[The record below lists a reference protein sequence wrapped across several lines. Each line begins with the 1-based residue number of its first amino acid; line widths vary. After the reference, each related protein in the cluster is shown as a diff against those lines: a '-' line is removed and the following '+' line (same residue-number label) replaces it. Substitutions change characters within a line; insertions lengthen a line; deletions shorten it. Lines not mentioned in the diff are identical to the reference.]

1 MKPINTSD
9 IIRVTCLL
17 SRSGNLEVITNVV
30 RNFFRRFPEC
40 KPQRENCRNKNNR
53 TKSLKNI
60 IENLV
65 LFLFTKSSKKK
76 IDTCNCRNLKLE
88 TGPDSLISLFQRAGT
103 ASEIVRHSLFDLA
116 DVLKKVLQS
125 NIMKPL
131 FSRELIFS
139 GTNRWFFLFQLGI
152 QEKGHW
158 QSCSSYRKVCSRFS
172 RFSTFRVYLESQTP
186 G

>member
-1 MKPINTSD
+1 MQTSK
-9 IIRVTCLL
+9 
-17 SRSGNLEVITNVV
+17 GN
-30 RNFFRRFPEC
+30 C
-40 KPQRENCRNKNNR
+40 GNKNNR

-103 ASEIVRHSLFDLA
+103 ASEIVRLSLFDLA
-116 DVLKKVLQS
+116 DVLIEVLQS

-139 GTNRWFFLFQLGI
+139 GTNR
-152 QEKGHW
+152 
-158 QSCSSYRKVCSRFS
+158 
-172 RFSTFRVYLESQTP
+172 
-186 G
+186 

>member
-9 IIRVTCLL
+9 IFRVTCLL

-30 RNFFRRFPEC
+30 GNFLRRFPEC

-60 IENLV
+60 IEDLV

-103 ASEIVRHSLFDLA
+103 ASEIVRLC
-116 DVLKKVLQS
+116 
-125 NIMKPL
+125 
-131 FSRELIFS
+131 LI
-139 GTNRWFFLFQLGI
+139 
-152 QEKGHW
+152 
-158 QSCSSYRKVCSRFS
+158 
-172 RFSTFRVYLESQTP
+172 
-186 G
+186 

>member
-30 RNFFRRFPEC
+30 RNFFRRFPKC

-103 ASEIVRHSLFDLA
+103 ASEIVRLSLSDLA

-139 GTNRWFFLFQLGI
+139 GTNR
-152 QEKGHW
+152 
-158 QSCSSYRKVCSRFS
+158 
-172 RFSTFRVYLESQTP
+172 
-186 G
+186 